1 MRQSSGSRPS
11 VAKTR
16 LSPAVLDAGNVSG
29 IISAMASGNAICLGY
44 IGTRPSRKS
53 IVKVCR
59 TVGEMTSRRWL
70 LKDPHDRVERL
81 NWLLTGWANYFCLG
95 SVSKAYRSVDA
106 HTRSRLRSWL
116 RKKHKM
122 PDRGTARFPDTYLEN
137 SLGLKK
143 LKLLTRDFPWATA

>member
-1 MRQSSGSRPS
+1 MAMIAYSAGVG
-11 VAKTR
+11 VAE
-16 LSPAVLDAGNVSG
+16 AGPFREQ
-29 IISAMASGNAICLGY
+29 GNFWLG
-44 IGTRPSRKS
+44 G
-53 IVKVCR
+53 V
-59 TVGEMTSRRWL
+59 WQQ
-70 LKDPHDRVERL
+70 
-81 NWLLTGWANYFCLG
+81 GWANYFCLG